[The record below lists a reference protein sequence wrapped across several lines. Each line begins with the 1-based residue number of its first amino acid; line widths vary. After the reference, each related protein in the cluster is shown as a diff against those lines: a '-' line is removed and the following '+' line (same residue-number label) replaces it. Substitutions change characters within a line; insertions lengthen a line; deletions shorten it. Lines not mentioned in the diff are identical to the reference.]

1 MVLDMIVKQCGSRQD
16 SKNNMV
22 LDKIAKQ
29 NGSRQESKTTWF

>member
-1 MVLDMIVKQCGSRQD
+1 MVPYRIVKQCGSRQD